1 MSQHSNYTQHKCV
14 AARRT
19 SILFSV
25 QSAFKKH
32 KSVTHS
38 KQQRTCAA
46 CSRYVGTSRSR
57 SAIQNEL
64 GHQVTLLRKLSFN
77 FRGTILLIQIIC

>member
-1 MSQHSNYTQHKCV
+1 MQ
-14 AARRT
+14 ARRT
-19 SILFSV
+19 SMLFNV
-25 QSAFKKH
+25 KSAAKKH
-32 KSVTHS
+32 KSAMRS
-38 KQQRTCAA
+38 KQRRTCAV
-46 CSRYVGTSRSR
+46 CSRYVGTSQSR